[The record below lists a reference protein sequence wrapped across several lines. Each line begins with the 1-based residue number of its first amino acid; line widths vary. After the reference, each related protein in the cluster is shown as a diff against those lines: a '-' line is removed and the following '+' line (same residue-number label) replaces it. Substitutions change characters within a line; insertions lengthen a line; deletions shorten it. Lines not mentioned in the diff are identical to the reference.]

1 MAETNPISPEL
12 LDLLSAYV
20 AHLETAAGHSGASSE
35 PIDALLEE
43 TEKLLVICDQE
54 KVENAGSLIRFVEF
68 VVGGMKKKEY
78 PNREAT
84 TQTLRH
90 CADYLPQIR
99 ERLMSDAD
107 RSLSVQDDTMIEW
120 LKEDLAPH
128 RVDPNAAPTPPPA
141 ETKPTPA
148 VAVPKESKI
157 AATTTS
163 APKPASA
170 KATKPAEPTKPS
182 APAPVTSKKK
192 PPALKIAKVEEKPSE
207 AKQAEAK
214 PSESAPVAETIRVDI
229 ERLDHLM
236 NLSGELVI
244 NKARFSQIAG
254 SMRNRF
260 HDKRIRS
267 VLDSFNDRLSHLKQS
282 VERSDQMGVDEIARQ
297 IQLLSDTMDEID
309 DSLARVSE
317 GRSFFAPMSEAVHQ
331 LSRLAEGIQKCIMS
345 TRMVPIGPL
354 FGKFKRV
361 VRDMASASGKQ
372 VQLEIVG
379 EQTELD
385 KRMID
390 ALSDPLIHL
399 IRNSVDHGLETPS
412 DRSAKGKPAAGTV
425 KLEAA
430 YAGNCVV
437 VSITDD
443 GRGLSF
449 EKIAQKAIDRG
460 LTTPQEVASL
470 SERQIAAFIWQP
482 GFSTAEKVSD
492 ISGRGVGMDIVRRK
506 IDELGG
512 SVDLQTTPGQGTTFI
527 IRLPL
532 TLAIMQ
538 SLLARVGDV
547 VYAVPLENVA
557 EIVTVDFAN
566 ICRVGGK
573 PVVNIRGEV
582 LELMTLGDIFWWG
595 DPNQPVPP
603 AHIEQGGEG
612 KAAVIL
618 QSAGARTALVVDYL
632 IGEEDI
638 VIKSLAENLHQ
649 IRGLSGAS
657 ILGDGTV
664 ALILD
669 VRSLLELAVDPVN
682 VRRRQMTAV
691 PA

>member
-1 MAETNPISPEL
+1 L
-12 LDLLSAYV
+12 LDLLSGYV
-20 AHLETAAGHSGASSE
+20 AHLELAAGHSGKSTE
-35 PIDALLEE
+35 PIDILIEE
-43 TEKLLVICDQE
+43 TEKLLARCDAE
-54 KVENAGSLIRFVEF
+54 KAVNAASLIRFVEQ
-68 VVGGMKKKEY
+68 VARGMKRGEY
-78 PNREAT
+78 PKREAT
-84 TQTLRH
+84 SATLRH

-99 ERLMSDAD
+99 ERLSGEND
-107 RSLSVQDDTMIEW
+107 RELSIQDDTFIEW

-128 RVDPNAAPTPPPA
+128 RVDVTSLESSAGVTKSDERPSEVVAEVKRVSTAPT
-141 ETKPTPA
+141 
-148 VAVPKESKI
+148 
-157 AATTTS
+157 
-163 APKPASA
+163 
-170 KATKPAEPTKPS
+170 PS
-182 APAPVTSKKK
+182 APAARVKNLAASPATSAAAPTASSAAKNPAKTAIADEK
-192 PPALKIAKVEEKPSE
+192 APPAKE
-207 AKQAEAK
+207 AKTENTTAV
-214 PSESAPVAETIRVDI
+214 SETIRVDI
-229 ERLDHLM
+229 ERLDQLM

-244 NKARFSQIAG
+244 NKARFAQLAHA
-254 SMRNRF
+254 MRNRF
-260 HDKRIRS
+260 QDKRIRS
-267 VLDSFNDRLSHLKQS
+267 VVDSFTDRLHHLRQALQLPEGNQS
-282 VERSDQMGVDEIARQ
+282 IDDLSRQ
-297 IQLLSDTMDEID
+297 ISLLIDGVAEID
-309 DSLARVSE
+309 ESLSRISE
-317 GRSFFAPMSEAVHQ
+317 GRAYFGSMSEAVHQ
-331 LSRLAEGIQKCIMS
+331 LSRLSESIQKSIMS

-354 FGKFKRV
+354 FAKFKRV

-372 VQLEIVG
+372 VSLEIVG

-399 IRNSVDHGLETPS
+399 IRNSVDHGLETPA
-412 DRSAKGKPAAGTV
+412 DRESKGKPIAGTV
-425 KLEAA
+425 RLEAA

-437 VSITDD
+437 VSIADD

-470 SERQIAAFIWQP
+470 SERQISAFIWQP
-482 GFSTAEKVSD
+482 GFSTADKVSD

-512 SVDLQTTPGQGTTFI
+512 SVDLQTKPGQGTTFF

-557 EIVTVDFAN
+557 EIVTVSASN
-566 ICRVGGK
+566 VWRVGGK

-582 LELMTLGDIFWWG
+582 LELMALSDIFWWG
-595 DPNQPVPP
+595 DPNQTVPRLDLGSDG
-603 AHIEQGGEG
+603 Q
-612 KAAVIL
+612 AAVIL
-618 QSAGARTALVVDYL
+618 QSAGSRTALVVDQL

-657 ILGDGTV
+657 ILGNGTV

-669 VRSLLELAVDPVN
+669 VRSLLELAVDPAN
-682 VRRRQMTAV
+682 VRRRELQV
-691 PA
+691 NSQ